1 MRGFVSCVSSV
12 LLCTTFAKSDEII
25 KRQGL
30 TCMEDV
36 MQLVADSQ
44 LQLSHHHHVSLSR
57 DKNIDS
63 LAPALLLVNRRSART
78 TSILVV
84 YVTAAATQHAQ
95 ASQNQVSRQR
105 RVRLQRKHSRPQ

>member
-44 LQLSHHHHVSLSR
+44 LRLSHHHHVSLSR
-57 DKNIDS
+57 DKNKDL
-63 LAPALLLVNRRSART
+63 LAPVLLLVNRRSART
-78 TSILVV
+78 TSILAV
-84 YVTAAATQHAQ
+84 YGTSAAMQHAQ
-95 ASQNQVSRQR
+95 ASQNQVSRHR
-105 RVRLQRKHSRPQ
+105 RVQPQRIHSRLQ